1 MNEPA
6 FQTTEPP
13 RALSP
18 RGASTTLDYGPDA
31 PLPQVG
37 ARLKLPSH
45 RLSIIAPMYNEADNV
60 VPFLEQVHAGM
71 AGYPWPWEL
80 ILVDDGSTDATV
92 AELNRARKK
101 WGSHVR
107 PLELMRNFKQT
118 AAMQAGVDAAR
129 GDVIVTLDGD
139 MQNDAGDI
147 PRLVARLLNE
157 DLDCVAG
164 WRKNRQDNLLRTIP
178 SRIANRLIARV
189 VGVRLNDYGCSLKA
203 FRASVLKSIRLYGEM
218 HRFIPAWLA
227 TVTTPRRIVE
237 EPVMHHP
244 RVHGV
249 SKYGISRVFRVVLD
263 LISVFFFMRYRARPG
278 HFFGGVGLV
287 LGMIGSVVLAWLAF
301 VKFGLGESIGT
312 RPLLIFG
319 FFCIIAGAQ
328 FVSTG
333 VLAETLARIYF
344 ESGAAVQYQVRD
356 PVAVADEADW
366 MVASVAERIQLG
378 GDSAR

>member
-1 MNEPA
+1 M
-6 FQTTEPP
+6 
-13 RALSP
+13 
-18 RGASTTLDYGPDA
+18 A
-31 PLPQVG
+31 PVTSELN
-37 ARLKLPSH
+37 LPSH

-60 VPFLEQVHAGM
+60 QPFLEQVHAGM
-71 AGYPWPWEL
+71 SGYPWPWEL

-92 AELNRARKK
+92 AELNRARHK
-101 WGSHVR
+101 WGAHVR

-164 WRKNRQDNLLRTIP
+164 WRKYRQDNLLRTIP
-178 SRIANRLIARV
+178 SRIANRLIAKV

-227 TVTTPRRIVE
+227 TVTTPRRIAE

-249 SKYGISRVFRVVLD
+249 SKYGISRTFRVVLD
-263 LISVFFFMRYRARPG
+263 LISVFFFMRYRTRPG

-344 ESGAAVQYQVRD
+344 ESGTAVQYQVRD
-356 PVAVADEADW
+356 PVAVADESDW
-366 MVASVAERIQLG
+366 MVASVAERMQFG
-378 GDSAR
+378 GGSAR